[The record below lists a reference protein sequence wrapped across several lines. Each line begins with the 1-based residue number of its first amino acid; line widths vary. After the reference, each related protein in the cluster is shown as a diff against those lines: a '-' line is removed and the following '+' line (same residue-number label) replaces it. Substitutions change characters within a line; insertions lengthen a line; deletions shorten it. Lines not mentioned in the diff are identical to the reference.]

1 MATERSRDNDNTL
14 LLQLALDYARQGWP
28 VFPVQYITTAGICSC
43 NEGAACGSKS
53 GKHPKTPKGFHDA
66 TLDEKQI
73 RAWWRQWPQANIGG
87 VTGQTSGR
95 FVIDRDM
102 KPESAA
108 SFAQL
113 LHDACDLP
121 ETLTH
126 TTGSGGMHYIF
137 RHPEG
142 VAIASATGGSLG
154 KYLEAYP
161 GVDTRGDLGYIV
173 LPPSRNLLG
182 RYSVAMPHDLAD
194 LPLSFIDLFTAIRA
208 QPQPT
213 AYVQSASLASWPQ
226 SSQDDANY
234 WVQRAVSKAVEGTR
248 NETGMWLAV
257 QLRDAQVSQS
267 EAESAIHSYIAQVT
281 TAASPFT
288 ERDIMPTLRNVYR
301 TPARDP
307 ARSQTPTPIR
317 AQVAP
322 IAPLPPIA
330 PPTPIRPPQ
339 HDHSTPIDDRDA
351 DETEDVSEDV
361 PPTPIVQDVKERPLF
376 LGELSC
382 TDIGNSQRMIAMHS
396 KNIRY
401 CTLWKKWLIWNGQRW
416 KIDQGDIILT
426 LAMETA
432 CKIFIEV
439 ANITDKE
446 ARDAMIKWAKQSACV
461 PRIKAMI
468 NLAQPACSVS
478 PDDLDRDPM
487 LLNCQNGTIDLR
499 TGDLLPHRQADNIT
513 KICPFEYDPSAT
525 SPLWDDY
532 LERFFPDRGEVVM
545 YLQRVA
551 GYALTGFSNVK
562 ALFILEGVGNT
573 GKTTFVETIKAV
585 MGTYAG
591 KLPSQSLMV
600 MENKTMNTDIAELKG
615 VRLAI
620 ASELEEGHYLA
631 EAKVKDLTGG
641 GTQVGERKYENMFNF
656 DPSHTLI
663 LDTNHMPK
671 IRGTDMA
678 IWNRLKRIQFLHHIE
693 DSAADKNY
701 NERLRGELSGVFN
714 WMLAGCLDFQKDGIA
729 DPPAVKEAVASYRAE
744 MDIYAQWL
752 EECCIVGHEQG
763 CFAMQLYNSYTQWC
777 TEHGEVAAGKI
788 SDRGLS
794 VKHKDHEFRRDRIRG
809 GSYWYGVGLRIISSD
824 SSPFS

>member
-14 LLQLALDYARQGWP
+14 LLTLALDYARQGWP
-28 VFPVQYITTAGICSC
+28 VFPVQWITASGICSC
-43 NEGAACGSKS
+43 NEGAACGNKS

-102 KPESAA
+102 KPDSDA

-113 LHDACDLP
+113 LADACDLP
-121 ETLTH
+121 LTLTH

-142 VAIASATGGSLG
+142 VAIASATGGSVG
-154 KYLEAYP
+154 KYLDQYP

-173 LPPSRNLLG
+173 LPPSRNLIG

-194 LPLSFIDLFTAIRA
+194 LPLSFIDLFTTIRA
-208 QPQPT
+208 QPQAT
-213 AYVQSASLASWPQ
+213 AYGHNTPLAAWPQ

-234 WVQRAVSKAVEGTR
+234 WVHRAVSKAVEGTR

-330 PPTPIRPPQ
+330 PPTPIRQPQ
-339 HDHSTPIDDRDA
+339 HDDSPPVDDRDN
-351 DETEDVSEDV
+351 DESEDV
-361 PPTPIVQDVKERPLF
+361 PPHGVIPLSD
-376 LGELSC
+376 GSEYDMHVSC
-382 TDIGNSQRMIAMHS
+382 TDIGNALRLVARYGDI
-396 KNIRY
+396 IRY
-401 CTLWKKWLIWNGQRW
+401 CKTWNTWLTWNGKRW
-416 KIDQGDIILT
+416 ELDTADVITT
-426 LAMETA
+426 LAKNTA
-432 CKIFIEV
+432 RMIWAEV
-439 ANITDKE
+439 AQCEDKDAIE
-446 ARDAMIKWAKQSACV
+446 AMSKWAKASANV
-461 PRIKAMI
+461 ARIKAMI
-468 NLAQPACSVS
+468 TLSQPDCAVS
-478 PDDLDRDPM
+478 PDVFDRDPWV
-487 LLNCQNGTIDLR
+487 LNCQNGTIDLR
-499 TGDLLPHRQADNIT
+499 TGDLLLHRQADNIT

-562 ALFILEGVGNT
+562 ALFILEGVGNS

-591 KLPSQSLMV
+591 KLPATSLIV

-615 VRLAI
+615 VRLAV
-620 ASELEEGHYLA
+620 ASELEEGKYLA

-641 GTQVGERKYENMFNF
+641 GTQVGERKYEHMFNF
-656 DPSHTLI
+656 DPTHTLI
-663 LDTNHMPK
+663 LDTNHMPR
-671 IRGTDMA
+671 IRGTDNA
-678 IWNRLKRIQFLHHIE
+678 IWNRLKRIQFLQHIE
-693 DSAADKNY
+693 DTAADEHY
-701 NERLRGELSGVFN
+701 NDRLRGELSGVFN
-714 WMLAGCLDFQKDGIA
+714 WMLAGCMTFQRGGIA
-729 DPPAVKEAVASYRAE
+729 DPPVVKEAVASYRAD

-752 EECCIVGHEQG
+752 QECCIVGSQQT
-763 CFAMQLYNSYTQWC
+763 CYAKQLYNSYTQWC
-777 TEHGEVAAGKI
+777 IENGEAQAAKI

-794 VKHKDHEFRRDRIRG
+794 VKHVDHGFKRDHDRG
-809 GSYWYGVGLRIISSD
+809 GSVWYGLGLKILSSD